1 MFDLDNS
8 DIRLQ
13 VYPLQKDGQFTQEDA
28 DINRELVNP
37 LIYPWL
43 YNLEKDDESCLV
55 LDGDRSQ
62 LVDASIISPPSN
74 TGHNT
79 AWEGDGNPEK
89 HNIRASFAEHGYKL
103 HYPPLALF
111 QDDRISNGN
120 IILIDRRTT
129 HSILVGGYI
138 NEKSVGDSY
147 NYKKVIADKFKVKDG
162 NNPRTGKPWTVEEIE
177 DEISVFGQAVNYKGQ
192 DPKGKINQNSF
203 VKDFVRI
210 YQNYLKSGKY
220 SHLFDKD
227 VDTKGETVFVPKI
240 DVVLKR
246 LNRVMGNSGSAT
258 PEREKLAYR
267 IINSFYPSDKFLSD
281 FINTIIN
288 TSDINI
294 NETLIVLGIGSINI
308 RSNFNNFIAK
318 LKTTFNKVTYLDD
331 NNNIQINYDQITFE
345 EQLTTLLIPTSG
357 VEITFEEWI
366 EYFNTEL
373 LVEGGGQSGGQEGET
388 KILEE
393 YVADIVYNI
402 ISPNLEVNMYWL
414 ERYRTN

>member
-1 MFDLDNS
+1 MKKIFLLTSTILLLIIFFNAYNNSKKSFEGLTNSRQSEIKDVLKKIINESSYFRELLNIWISVYNNDGSIKMDDIITKIKSFGKNYFLMAYTVNELTSSNTFINTIAPKFQEIRS
-8 DIRLQ
+8 DIMNLQ
-13 VYPLQKDGQFTQEDA
+13 SYLVGKD
-28 DINRELVNP
+28 R
-37 LIYPWL
+37 
-43 YNLEKDDESCLV
+43 
-55 LDGDRSQ
+55 
-62 LVDASIISPPSN
+62 
-74 TGHNT
+74 
-79 AWEGDGNPEK
+79 DGN
-89 HNIRASFAEHGYKL
+89 
-103 HYPPLALF
+103 
-111 QDDRISNGN
+111 
-120 IILIDRRTT
+120 
-129 HSILVGGYI
+129 
-138 NEKSVGDSY
+138 
-147 NYKKVIADKFKVKDG
+147 
-162 NNPRTGKPWTVEEIE
+162 
-177 DEISVFGQAVNYKGQ
+177 
-192 DPKGKINQNSF
+192 
-203 VKDFVRI
+203 
-210 YQNYLKSGKY
+210 
-220 SHLFDKD
+220 
-227 VDTKGETVFVPKI
+227 
-240 DVVLKR
+240 
-246 LNRVMGNSGSAT
+246 
-258 PEREKLAYR
+258 

-393 YVADIVYNI
+393 NVADIVYNI

-414 ERYRTN
+414 ERYRNN

>member
-1 MFDLDNS
+1 MKKNFLLTSTILLLIIFFNAYNNSKKSFEGLTNSRQSEIKDVLKKIINESSYFRELLNIWISVYNNDGSIKMDDIITKIKSFGKNYFLMAYTVNELTSSNTFINTIAPKFQEIRS
-8 DIRLQ
+8 DIMNLQ
-13 VYPLQKDGQFTQEDA
+13 SYLVGKD
-28 DINRELVNP
+28 R
-37 LIYPWL
+37 
-43 YNLEKDDESCLV
+43 
-55 LDGDRSQ
+55 
-62 LVDASIISPPSN
+62 
-74 TGHNT
+74 
-79 AWEGDGNPEK
+79 DGN
-89 HNIRASFAEHGYKL
+89 
-103 HYPPLALF
+103 
-111 QDDRISNGN
+111 
-120 IILIDRRTT
+120 
-129 HSILVGGYI
+129 
-138 NEKSVGDSY
+138 
-147 NYKKVIADKFKVKDG
+147 
-162 NNPRTGKPWTVEEIE
+162 
-177 DEISVFGQAVNYKGQ
+177 
-192 DPKGKINQNSF
+192 
-203 VKDFVRI
+203 
-210 YQNYLKSGKY
+210 
-220 SHLFDKD
+220 
-227 VDTKGETVFVPKI
+227 
-240 DVVLKR
+240 
-246 LNRVMGNSGSAT
+246 
-258 PEREKLAYR
+258 

-393 YVADIVYNI
+393 NVADIVYNI

-414 ERYRTN
+414 DRYRNN